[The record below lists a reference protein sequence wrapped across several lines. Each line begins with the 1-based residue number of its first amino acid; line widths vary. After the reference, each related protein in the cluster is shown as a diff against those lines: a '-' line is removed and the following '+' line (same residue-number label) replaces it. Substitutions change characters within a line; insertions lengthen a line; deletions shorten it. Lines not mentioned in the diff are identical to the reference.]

1 MKPSLII
8 MAAGMGS
15 RFGGPKQITP
25 IDDAGHVILDYSAFD
40 AARAGFG
47 RILCVIKKEMEAD
60 FRAAVGDRIA
70 RHIPVEYAYQQL
82 SDLPGG
88 YTVAEGRVKP
98 LGTGH
103 AVLAC
108 RHLLRGEPF
117 AVINA
122 DDFYGRGAFEAL
134 YRFLSAPGPDN
145 RHCLVAYELKNCLTD
160 NGTVARG
167 ICSVRGD
174 GSLETVTERTKIQ
187 GPAQSPSYT
196 EDGET
201 WIPLDPNAPVSLN
214 TWGFRP
220 GFMAAL
226 EEEFIKFL
234 RQDLPQN
241 PEKAEFF
248 LPFAVNARL
257 AAGTDSAA
265 VVPTEECWYGM
276 TYKEDMPVVRQAIAR
291 MTAEGKYPAGLW
303 N

>member
-1 MKPSLII
+1 MKPTLII

-47 RILCVIKKEMEAD
+47 RILCVIKREMEAE
-60 FRAAVGDRIA
+60 FRQAVGDRIA
-70 RHIPVEYAYQQL
+70 RHIPVEYAYQEL
-82 SDLPGG
+82 SDLPEG
-88 YTVAEGRVKP
+88 YAVCAGRVKP

-103 AVLAC
+103 AVRAC
-108 RHLLRGEPF
+108 RHRLQGEPF

-134 YRFLSAPGPDN
+134 YGFLSRPGADS
-145 RHCLVAYELKNCLTD
+145 RHCLVAYRLKNCLTE

-167 ICSVRGD
+167 ICTVSPD

-187 GPAQSPSYT
+187 GPAEAPSYT
-196 EDGET
+196 EDGEH
-201 WIPLDPNAPVSLN
+201 WIPLDPESPVSLN

-226 EEEFIKFL
+226 EEEFLKFL
-234 RQDLPQN
+234 EQDLPQN

-257 AAGTDSAA
+257 ATGQDSAA
-265 VVPTEECWYGM
+265 VVPTQERWYGM
-276 TYKEDMPVVRQAIAR
+276 TYAQDLPLVREAVAR
-291 MTAEGKYPAGLW
+291 MTAGGVYPPGLW